1 MNKEVKMFI
10 EENKESWNISLCGE
24 FKDKIMEQLLE
35 DDIPK
40 IAADKIFYNAVN
52 ILSHCPDPSKKEKN
66 GKTKKEI
73 VQKLFQKFDKFFFIH
88 KASKHLN
95 FFTIFK

>member
-40 IAADKIFYNAVN
+40 IAADI
-52 ILSHCPDPSKKEKN
+52 
-66 GKTKKEI
+66 
-73 VQKLFQKFDKFFFIH
+73 
-88 KASKHLN
+88 
-95 FFTIFK
+95 